1 MSNLTE
7 IDREIRRLTRG
18 AKLSRPFLCSGSP
31 IGCEVAEVG
40 INPGTDTPFWPYWNS
55 ETGCNKEGWLAEY
68 LRRNGRLKP
77 TRDRIEVLCKA
88 LAPLRCLELNLYHH
102 YSKAEALLSREH
114 QDTALFDFMLEV
126 AKPSVLLLH
135 GNTPIRHL
143 SGLLGV
149 LLPKGRFVAANYR
162 GRSMYVFAAER
173 HFAYV
178 SREYVASLGAQ
189 IRIRVLANH
198 AQRSSDDATW
208 DAHVG
213 LPDTD
218 TCGLAG
224 PAIRACWTPGA
235 QNCEESRQGEPLELT
250 KEAFARYLEEN
261 QGTHCHLSR
270 GSVYT
275 FRIAQAPSSEFPYSI
290 HFRSDQ
296 WNPSTVRMCSGSR
309 VQDFLVIFNQDPEAG
324 PERYRNHAGAGSPAR
339 VLTYLLPLMRE
350 ARRRQ
355 R

>member
-1 MSNLTE
+1 MSTLTE

-31 IGCEVAEVG
+31 IGCEVAKVG

-102 YSKAEALLSREH
+102 YSQAEALLSREH

-126 AKPSVLLLH
+126 AKPSVLLVH
-135 GNTPIRHL
+135 GNTPIKHL
-143 SGLLGV
+143 SGLLDV

-208 DAHVG
+208 DAHGG
-213 LPDTD
+213 LPDIG
-218 TCGLAG
+218 TCGVAG
-224 PAIRACWTPGA
+224 PVRRGHLTRGA
-235 QNCEESRQGEPLELT
+235 HTDESQRGDTMELT
-250 KEAFARYLEEN
+250 REAFARYLAAN
-261 QGTHCHLSR
+261 QGTQCHLSR
-270 GSVYT
+270 GSVFT
-275 FRIAQAPSSEFPYSI
+275 FDIVETGSSEFPYSI
-290 HFRSDQ
+290 HFHSDQ
-296 WNPSTVRMCSGSR
+296 WSPSTVRICSGRR
-309 VQDFLVIFNQDPEAG
+309 VQEFLAIFNQDPEAG
-324 PERYRNHAGAGSPAR
+324 PERYRNRAGAGSPAR
-339 VLTYLLPLMRE
+339 VVTYLLPLMRE